1 MNEKEI
7 EEIIRNLGDIS
18 KRIEGTNVLVT
29 GGAGFLGSWIC
40 EVLVEQGAK
49 VICLDN
55 LASGLASNIRDLN
68 LNVMHEDN
76 FKFVNHDISQ
86 PIFFD
91 EEEIDVVMHLASRAS
106 PFEFEK
112 YPIQILKANTLGIWV
127 ALGIAK
133 KHNARFLYTS
143 TSEIYGDAK
152 EIPTTE
158 EYRGNVNPIGP
169 RSCYDEAKRCGES
182 YVIAYKMQH
191 GLDTRIA
198 RIFNTYGPRM
208 RAEGVY
214 GRVIP
219 RFIEQALSN
228 KPITIFGDGSQT
240 RSFCYVTDQVEG
252 LLKHTFSFHKTL
264 SFYEKEPVLRKS
276 DNSFGKAFLS
286 KKRFVLKEK
295 FKNEGGEVGEEV
307 VNIGSDKEMTILE
320 LARLVK
326 ELTKS
331 DSKIVFDE
339 LPKDDPLRRKPDISK
354 AKMILDWEPKVE
366 LEEGLRRMIG
376 WFEEKES

>member
-1 MNEKEI
+1 MNKEI
-7 EEIIRNLGDIS
+7 EEIINNIGEVS
-18 KRIEGTNVLVT
+18 KSVEDKNVLVT

-40 EVLVEQGAK
+40 EALIEQQAK

-55 LASGLASNIRDLN
+55 LVSGLQSNILH
-68 LNVMHEDN
+68 LMAKDN
-76 FKFVNHDISQ
+76 FKFIQHDITQ

-91 EEEIDVVMHLASRAS
+91 ERIDVVMHLASRAS

-143 TSEIYGDAK
+143 TSEVYGKAE
-152 EIPTTE
+152 EIPTSE
-158 EYRGNVNPIGP
+158 EYRGNVNPVGS

-191 GLDTRIA
+191 GLDVRIA

-228 KPITIFGDGSQT
+228 KPITIFGDGTQT
-240 RSFCYVTDQVEG
+240 RSFCYVTDQVEC
-252 LLKHTFSFHKTL
+252 LLKLAFS
-264 SFYEKEPVLRKS
+264 
-276 DNSFGKAFLS
+276 
-286 KKRFVLKEK
+286 
-295 FKNEGGEVGEEV
+295 EGAKGEV
-307 VNIGSDKEMTILE
+307 VNIGSDIEITILE
-320 LARLVK
+320 LAELIR
-326 ELTKS
+326 ELTNS
-331 DSKIVFDE
+331 SSEIVFEE
-339 LPKDDPLRRKPDISK
+339 LPEDDPPRRKPDITK
-354 AKMILDWEPKVE
+354 AKELLGWEPKVE
-366 LEEGLRRMIG
+366 LEEGLSKMIK
-376 WFEEKES
+376 WFEEKGKGERGKTK

>member
-1 MNEKEI
+1 MNMNKGI
-7 EEIIRNLGDIS
+7 EEIIKNLGDIFGS
-18 KRIEGTNVLVT
+18 KNFEDKIVLVT

-40 EVLVEQGAK
+40 EVLVEQQAK

-55 LASGLASNIRDLN
+55 LVSGLQTNISHL
-68 LNVMHEDN
+68 MYKDN
-76 FKFVNHDISQ
+76 FKFIQHDISQ

-91 EEEIDVVMHLASRAS
+91 EPIDIVMHLASRAS

-112 YPIQILKANTLGIWV
+112 FPIQILKANTLGIWV

-143 TSEIYGDAK
+143 TSEVYGKA
-152 EIPTTE
+152 EEMPTSE
-158 EYRGNVNPIGP
+158 EYRGNVNPVGP

-182 YVIAYKMQH
+182 YVIAYKLEH
-191 GLDTRIA
+191 DLDVRIA

-228 KPITIFGDGSQT
+228 SPITIFGDGSQT

-252 LLKHTFSFHKTL
+252 LMKHTFSFHK
-264 SFYEKEPVLRKS
+264 RKP
-276 DNSFGKAFLS
+276 
-286 KKRFVLKEK
+286 VLKEK
-295 FKNEGGEVGEEV
+295 FKKEGGEVGGEV
-307 VNIGSDKEMTILE
+307 VNIGSDKEITILE
-320 LARLVK
+320 LAELIK
-326 ELTKS
+326 EMTNS
-331 DSKIVFDE
+331 SSEIVFKE
-339 LPKDDPLRRKPDISK
+339 LPKDDPPRRKPDITK
-354 AKMILDWEPKVE
+354 AKMLLGWEPKVG
-366 LEEGLRRMIG
+366 LEEGLLKMIE
-376 WFEEKES
+376 WFKEKEG

>member
-1 MNEKEI
+1 MNKEI

-18 KRIEGTNVLVT
+18 KNFEDKNVLVT
-29 GGAGFLGSWIC
+29 GGAGFLGSGIC
-40 EVLVEQGAK
+40 EVLIEQQAK

-55 LASGLASNIRDLN
+55 LASGLKSNISHLMDR
-68 LNVMHEDN
+68 DN
-76 FKFVNHDISQ
+76 FKFIQHDVTK

-91 EEEIDVVMHLASRAS
+91 ERVDVVMHLASRAS

-112 YPIQILKANTLGIWV
+112 FPIQILKANTLGIWV

-143 TSEIYGDAK
+143 TSEVYGKAE
-152 EIPTTE
+152 EIPTSE
-158 EYRGNVNPIGP
+158 EYRGNVNPVGP

-219 RFIEQALSN
+219 RFIEQALGN
-228 KPITIFGDGSQT
+228 KPITIFGDGYQT
-240 RSFCYVTDQVEG
+240 RSFCYVTDQIEG
-252 LLKHTFSFHKTL
+252 LLKL
-264 SFYEKEPVLRKS
+264 
-276 DNSFGKAFLS
+276 AFL
-286 KKRFVLKEK
+286 EK
-295 FKNEGGEVGEEV
+295 AKGEV
-307 VNIGSDKEMTILE
+307 VNIGDDKEMTILE
-320 LARLVK
+320 LAKLVK
-326 ELTKS
+326 KLTNS
-331 DSKIVFDE
+331 SSEIVFKE
-339 LPKDDPLRRKPDISK
+339 LPEDDPPRRKPDITK
-354 AKMILDWEPKVE
+354 AKMLLNWEPKVE
-366 LEEGLRRMIG
+366 LKEGLLKMIKWFWEKGEGEKIQIRR
-376 WFEEKES
+376 

>member
-1 MNEKEI
+1 MNKEI
-7 EEIIRNLGDIS
+7 EQIAKNLGEIS
-18 KRIEGTNVLVT
+18 KRIKGKNVLVT

-40 EVLVEQGAK
+40 DVLIEQQAK

-55 LASGLASNIRDLN
+55 LVSGLKSNISHLMDK
-68 LNVMHEDN
+68 DN
-76 FKFVNHDISQ
+76 FKFIQHDITA

-91 EEEIDVVMHLASRAS
+91 EPIDIVMHLASRAS

-133 KHNARFLYTS
+133 KHDARFLYTS

-219 RFIEQALSN
+219 RFIEQALN
-228 KPITIFGDGSQT
+228 NEPITIFGDGSQT
-240 RSFCYVTDQVEG
+240 RSFCYVMDQIEG
-252 LLKHTFSFHKTL
+252 LLKL
-264 SFYEKEPVLRKS
+264 AFYE
-276 DNSFGKAFLS
+276 NT
-286 KKRFVLKEK
+286 
-295 FKNEGGEVGEEV
+295 EGEV
-307 VNIGSDKEMTILE
+307 VNIGSDKELTIIE
-320 LARLVK
+320 LAKLVNV
-326 ELTKS
+326 LTNS
-331 DSKIVFDE
+331 SSKMEFHP
-339 LPKDDPLRRKPDISK
+339 LPEDDPLRRKPDITK
-354 AKMILDWEPKVE
+354 AKKFLDWKPKVE
-366 LEEGLRRMIG
+366 LEEGLKRMIK
-376 WFEEKES
+376 WFEARK

>member
-1 MNEKEI
+1 MNKEI
-7 EEIIRNLGDIS
+7 EEIISNLGDIS
-18 KRIEGTNVLVT
+18 KGIENKNVLVT

-40 EVLVEQGAK
+40 EVLVEQQAK

-55 LASGLASNIRDLN
+55 LVSGLKSNLSHLMNR
-68 LNVMHEDN
+68 DN
-76 FKFVNHDISQ
+76 FKFIQHDITE

-91 EEEIDVVMHLASRAS
+91 EQIDVVMHLASRAS

-112 YPIQILKANTLGIWV
+112 FPIQILKANTLGIWV

-133 KHNARFLYTS
+133 KHEAKFLYTS

-152 EIPTTE
+152 EIPTAE
-158 EYRGNVNPIGP
+158 EYRGNVNPVGP

-191 GLDTRIA
+191 GLDTRIG

-219 RFIEQALSN
+219 RFVEQALGN

-252 LLKHTFSFHKTL
+252 LLKLAFSERAK
-264 SFYEKEPVLRKS
+264 
-276 DNSFGKAFLS
+276 G
-286 KKRFVLKEK
+286 
-295 FKNEGGEVGEEV
+295 EV
-307 VNIGSDKEMTILE
+307 VNIGSDKEITILE
-320 LARLVK
+320 LAKLVR
-326 ELTKS
+326 ELTNS
-331 DSKIVFDE
+331 SSEMGFHP
-339 LPKDDPLRRKPDISK
+339 LPEDDPLRRKPDISK
-354 AKMILDWEPKVE
+354 AKKLLDWEPKVE
-366 LEEGLRRMIG
+366 LEEGLGRMIE
-376 WFEEKES
+376 WFKEKHV

>member
-1 MNEKEI
+1 MNMNKEI
-7 EEIIRNLGDIS
+7 EEIIRNLGDIFGS
-18 KRIEGTNVLVT
+18 KNFEDKIVLVT
-29 GGAGFLGSWIC
+29 GGAGFLGSWLC
-40 EVLVEQGAK
+40 EVLVEQGAN

-55 LASGLASNIRDLN
+55 LVSGLKANISHLMER
-68 LNVMHEDN
+68 DN
-76 FKFVNHDISQ
+76 FKFIQHDITQ

-91 EEEIDVVMHLASRAS
+91 EPIAVVMHLASRAS

-133 KHNARFLYTS
+133 KHGARFLYTS
-143 TSEIYGDAK
+143 TSEIYGAAT
-152 EIPTTE
+152 EIPTSE

-182 YVIAYKMQH
+182 YVIAYQMQH

-198 RIFNTYGPRM
+198 RIFNTYGSRM

-228 KPITIFGDGSQT
+228 RSITIFGDGTQT

-252 LLKHTFSFHKTL
+252 LLKL
-264 SFYEKEPVLRKS
+264 
-276 DNSFGKAFLS
+276 AF
-286 KKRFVLKEK
+286 F
-295 FKNEGGEVGEEV
+295 EGAKGEV
-307 VNIGSDKEMTILE
+307 VNIGDDNEMTILE
-320 LARLVK
+320 LAKLIR
-326 ELTKS
+326 ELTNS
-331 DSKIVFDE
+331 SSEIVFE
-339 LPKDDPLRRKPDISK
+339 ALPKDDPPRRKPDITK
-354 AKMILDWEPKVE
+354 AKTLLDWEPKIE
-366 LEEGLRRMIG
+366 LGEGLLKMVK
-376 WFEEKES
+376 WFKEKGKGE

>member
-1 MNEKEI
+1 MNKKEI

-18 KRIEGTNVLVT
+18 KSIEEKNVLVT

-55 LASGLASNIRDLN
+55 LVSGLKSNVSSMRDRA
-68 LNVMHEDN
+68 N
-76 FKFVNHDISQ
+76 FKFVQHDVTQ

-91 EEEIDVVMHLASRAS
+91 ETIDVVMHLASRAS

-219 RFIEQALSN
+219 RFVEQALSN

-240 RSFCYVTDQVEG
+240 RSFCFVTDQVEG
-252 LLKHTFSFHKTL
+252 LLKLAFS
-264 SFYEKEPVLRKS
+264 ER
-276 DNSFGKAFLS
+276 A
-286 KKRFVLKEK
+286 
-295 FKNEGGEVGEEV
+295 EGEV
-307 VNIGSDKEMTILE
+307 VNIGSDKEITILE
-320 LARLVK
+320 LAKLVK
-326 ELTKS
+326 NLSLK
-331 DSKIVFDE
+331 KKA
-339 LPKDDPLRRKPDISK
+339 LPKKNYAESSSEMEFHPLPEDDPLRRKPDISK
-354 AKMILDWEPKVE
+354 AKKLLDWEPKVN
-366 LEEGLRRMIG
+366 LEEGLRRMIE
-376 WFEEKES
+376 WFEAKK

>member
-1 MNEKEI
+1 MKMNKEI
-7 EEIIRNLGDIS
+7 EKIIRNLGDIS
-18 KRIEGTNVLVT
+18 KSIKDKNVLVT

-40 EVLVEQGAK
+40 DVLVEQQAK

-55 LASGLASNIRDLN
+55 LSSGLKSNISSMIDK
-68 LNVMHEDN
+68 DN
-76 FKFVNHDISQ
+76 FKFIQHDITQ

-91 EEEIDVVMHLASRAS
+91 EQIDMVMHLASRAS

-133 KHNARFLYTS
+133 KHDARFLYTS
-143 TSEIYGDAK
+143 TSEVYGKAE
-152 EIPTTE
+152 EIPTSE
-158 EYRGNVNPIGP
+158 EYRGNVNPVGP

-182 YVIAYKMQH
+182 YVVAYRMQH
-191 GLDTRIA
+191 DLDTRIA

-219 RFIEQALSN
+219 RFIEQALSD

-252 LLKHTFSFHKTL
+252 LLRL
-264 SFYEKEPVLRKS
+264 
-276 DNSFGKAFLS
+276 AFL
-286 KKRFVLKEK
+286 EDA
-295 FKNEGGEVGEEV
+295 EGEVI
-307 VNIGSDKEMTILE
+307 NIGSEEEITILE
-320 LARLVK
+320 LAKLVK
-326 ELTKS
+326 ELTNSKS
-331 DSKIVFDE
+331 EIVFSE
-339 LPKDDPLRRKPDISK
+339 LPEDDPPRRKPDITK
-354 AKMILDWEPKVE
+354 AKKILNWEPKVE
-366 LEEGLRRMIG
+366 LEEGLSKMIK
-376 WFEEKES
+376 WFKEKESGK

>member
-18 KRIEGTNVLVT
+18 KSFGDKNVLVT

-40 EVLVEQGAK
+40 EVLVELGAK

-55 LASGLASNIRDLN
+55 LASGLKSNISHLMDR
-68 LNVMHEDN
+68 DN
-76 FKFVNHDISQ
+76 FKFVQHDITK

-91 EEEIDVVMHLASRAS
+91 EQIDIVMHLASRAS

-133 KHNARFLYTS
+133 KHEAKFLYTS

-182 YVIAYKMQH
+182 YVMAYKLQH
-191 GLDTRIA
+191 DLDTRIA

-219 RFIEQALSN
+219 RFIKQALSN
-228 KPITIFGDGSQT
+228 KPTTIFGDGSQT

-252 LLKHTFSFHKTL
+252 LVKL
-264 SFYEKEPVLRKS
+264 
-276 DNSFGKAFLS
+276 AFLD
-286 KKRFVLKEK
+286 
-295 FKNEGGEVGEEV
+295 EVKGEV

-320 LARLVK
+320 LARLIK
-326 ELTKS
+326 GLTKS
-331 DSKIVFDE
+331 KSEIVFDK
-339 LPKDDPLRRKPDISK
+339 LPKDDPPRREPDITK
-354 AKMILDWEPKVE
+354 AKRILNWEPKVG
-366 LEEGLRRMIG
+366 LEEGLGRMIG

>member
-1 MNEKEI
+1 M
-7 EEIIRNLGDIS
+7 
-18 KRIEGTNVLVT
+18 
-29 GGAGFLGSWIC
+29 
-40 EVLVEQGAK
+40 
-49 VICLDN
+49 
-55 LASGLASNIRDLN
+55 
-68 LNVMHEDN
+68 
-76 FKFVNHDISQ
+76 
-86 PIFFD
+86 
-91 EEEIDVVMHLASRAS
+91 
-106 PFEFEK
+106 
-112 YPIQILKANTLGIWV
+112 
-127 ALGIAK
+127 
-133 KHNARFLYTS
+133 
-143 TSEIYGDAK
+143 
-152 EIPTTE
+152 
-158 EYRGNVNPIGP
+158 NPIGP

-228 KPITIFGDGSQT
+228 NPITIFGDGSQT

-252 LLKHTFSFHKTL
+252 LVKL
-264 SFYEKEPVLRKS
+264 
-276 DNSFGKAFLS
+276 AFLEEA
-286 KKRFVLKEK
+286 K
-295 FKNEGGEVGEEV
+295 GEV

-331 DSKIVFDE
+331 DSEIVFEE

-354 AKMILDWEPKVE
+354 AKRILDWEPKVE

-376 WFEEKES
+376 WFEESEK

>member
-18 KRIEGTNVLVT
+18 KSFGDKNVLVT

-40 EVLVEQGAK
+40 EVLVEQGAN

-55 LASGLASNIRDLN
+55 LASGLKSNISSMMDR
-68 LNVMHEDN
+68 DN
-76 FKFVNHDISQ
+76 FKFVQHDITK

-91 EEEIDVVMHLASRAS
+91 EPIDIVMHLASRAS

-133 KHNARFLYTS
+133 KHDARFLYTS
-143 TSEIYGDAK
+143 TSEIYGCAE

-158 EYRGNVNPIGP
+158 DYRGNVNPIGP

-219 RFIEQALSN
+219 RFIEQTLGN
-228 KPITIFGDGSQT
+228 NPITIFGDGSQT
-240 RSFCYVTDQVEG
+240 RSFCYVTDQIEG
-252 LLKHTFSFHKTL
+252 LLKL
-264 SFYEKEPVLRKS
+264 
-276 DNSFGKAFLS
+276 AFLDGA
-286 KKRFVLKEK
+286 K
-295 FKNEGGEVGEEV
+295 GEV
-307 VNIGSDKEMTILE
+307 VNIGSDKEITILE
-320 LARLVK
+320 LAKLIK
-326 ELTKS
+326 GLTKS
-331 DSKIVFDE
+331 KSEIVFDE
-339 LPKDDPLRRKPDISK
+339 LPKDDPPRRKPDISK
-354 AKMILDWEPKVE
+354 AKRILDWKPKEE
-366 LEEGLRRMIG
+366 LEEGLLKMVK
-376 WFEEKES
+376 WFEEKEDMMK

>member
-1 MNEKEI
+1 MSKKEI
-7 EEIIRNLGDIS
+7 EEIITNLGDMS
-18 KRIEGTNVLVT
+18 KSIEGKNVLVT
-29 GGAGFLGSWIC
+29 GGVGFLGSWIC

-55 LASGLASNIRDLN
+55 LGSGLKSNISSMMDN
-68 LNVMHEDN
+68 DN
-76 FKFVNHDISQ
+76 FKFIRHDITQS
-86 PIFFD
+86 IFFD
-91 EEEIDVVMHLASRAS
+91 EPIDIVMHLASRAS

-112 YPIQILKANTLGIWV
+112 FPIQILKANTLGIWV

-133 KHNARFLYTS
+133 KHEATFLYTS

-158 EYRGNVNPIGP
+158 DYRGNVNPIGP

-182 YVIAYKMQH
+182 YVMAYKLQH
-191 GLDTRIA
+191 DLDIRIA

-228 KPITIFGDGSQT
+228 KPITVFGDGSQT

-252 LLKHTFSFHKTL
+252 LLKLAFSERAK
-264 SFYEKEPVLRKS
+264 
-276 DNSFGKAFLS
+276 G
-286 KKRFVLKEK
+286 
-295 FKNEGGEVGEEV
+295 EV
-307 VNIGSDKEMTILE
+307 VNIGNDKEITILE
-320 LARLVK
+320 LAKLVN
-326 ELTKS
+326 ELTNS
-331 DSKIVFDE
+331 SSAMEFHP
-339 LPKDDPLRRKPDISK
+339 LPKDDPLRRKPDITK
-354 AKMILDWEPKVE
+354 AKEILSWEPKVE
-366 LEEGLRRMIG
+366 LKDGLLKMIN
-376 WFEEKES
+376 WFKEKESGKLGK

>member
-18 KRIEGTNVLVT
+18 KSIEDKNVLVT

-40 EVLVEQGAK
+40 DVLIEQQAK

-55 LASGLASNIRDLN
+55 LVSGLKFNISHLMDK
-68 LNVMHEDN
+68 DN
-76 FKFVNHDISQ
+76 FKFIQHDITE

-91 EEEIDVVMHLASRAS
+91 EQIDVVMHLASRAS

-133 KHNARFLYTS
+133 KHDARFLYTS

-169 RSCYDEAKRCGES
+169 RSCYDEAKRAGES
-182 YVIAYKMQH
+182 FVMAYRMEE
-191 GLDTRIA
+191 GVDVRIA

-219 RFIEQALSN
+219 RFIEQVLSN
-228 KPITIFGDGSQT
+228 EPMTVFGDGKQT
-240 RSFCYVTDQVEG
+240 RSFCYVTDQIEG
-252 LLKHTFSFHKTL
+252 LLKL
-264 SFYEKEPVLRKS
+264 
-276 DNSFGKAFLS
+276 AFLE
-286 KKRFVLKEK
+286 RA
-295 FKNEGGEVGEEV
+295 EGEV
-307 VNIGSDKEMTILE
+307 VNIGNDGEIKIIA
-320 LARLVK
+320 LADMIK
-326 ELTKS
+326 DLTNS
-331 DSKIVFDE
+331 MSEIVFDE
-339 LPKDDPLRRKPDISK
+339 LPKDDPLRRKPDITK
-354 AKMILDWEPKVE
+354 AKRILDWEPKVS

-376 WFEEKES
+376 WFKESEK

>member
-1 MNEKEI
+1 MNKEI
-7 EEIIRNLGDIS
+7 EEVITNLGGIS
-18 KRIEGTNVLVT
+18 KSIEDKNILVT

-40 EVLVEQGAK
+40 EALVEQGAN

-55 LASGLASNIRDLN
+55 LVSGLKANISHLMER
-68 LNVMHEDN
+68 DN
-76 FKFVNHDISQ
+76 FKFIQHDITQ

-91 EEEIDVVMHLASRAS
+91 EPIDVVMHLASRAS

-133 KHNARFLYTS
+133 KHGARFLYTS
-143 TSEIYGDAK
+143 TSEVYGKAE
-152 EIPTTE
+152 EIPTSE

-182 YVIAYKMQH
+182 YVVAYQMQH

-198 RIFNTYGPRM
+198 RIFNTYGSRM

-228 KPITIFGDGSQT
+228 KPITIFGDGTQT

-252 LLKHTFSFHKTL
+252 LLKL
-264 SFYEKEPVLRKS
+264 
-276 DNSFGKAFLS
+276 AF
-286 KKRFVLKEK
+286 FEDA
-295 FKNEGGEVGEEV
+295 EGEV
-307 VNIGSDKEMTILE
+307 VNIGDDNEITILE
-320 LARLVK
+320 LAKLIR
-326 ELTKS
+326 ELTNS
-331 DSKIVFDE
+331 SSGIVFEE
-339 LPKDDPLRRKPDISK
+339 LPEDDPPRRKPDITK
-354 AKMILDWEPKVE
+354 AKKILGWVPKVG
-366 LEEGLRRMIG
+366 LEEGLLKMIK
-376 WFEEKES
+376 WFDEKEG

>member
-1 MNEKEI
+1 MDGIIKQGI
-7 EEIIRNLGDIS
+7 EEI
-18 KRIEGTNVLVT
+18 KREFDTEVAEGKNILVT

-40 EVLVEQGAK
+40 DVLVESKAN

-55 LASGLASNIRDLN
+55 FSSGLKENISHLLGRK
-68 LNVMHEDN
+68 N
-76 FKFVNHDISQ
+76 FKFVQHDITQ
-86 PIFFD
+86 PIFFN
-91 EEEIDVVMHLASRAS
+91 EEIDIVMHLASRAS

-133 KHNARFLYTS
+133 KHEAKFLYTS

-182 YVIAYKMQH
+182 YVIAYRMQH

-208 RAEGVY
+208 RAEGIY
-214 GRVIP
+214 GRVVP
-219 RFIEQALSN
+219 RFVEQALSN
-228 KPITIFGDGSQT
+228 KPITIFGDGTQT

-252 LLKHTFSFHKTL
+252 LLKLAFS
-264 SFYEKEPVLRKS
+264 ER
-276 DNSFGKAFLS
+276 A
-286 KKRFVLKEK
+286 
-295 FKNEGGEVGEEV
+295 EGEV
-307 VNIGSDKEMTILE
+307 VNIGSDREITILE
-320 LARLVK
+320 LAKLIK

-331 DSKIVFDE
+331 SSEIEFHP
-339 LPKDDPLRRKPDISK
+339 LPKDDPMRRKPDISK
-354 AKMILDWEPKVE
+354 AKKLLGWKPEVE
-366 LEEGLRRMIG
+366 LEEGLRMMIE
-376 WFEEKES
+376 WFKEKER

>member
-1 MNEKEI
+1 MDGIIKQGI
-7 EEIIRNLGDIS
+7 EEI
-18 KRIEGTNVLVT
+18 KREFDPGVAEGKNILVT

-40 EVLVEQGAK
+40 DVLVESKAN

-55 LASGLASNIRDLN
+55 FSSGLKENISHLLGRK
-68 LNVMHEDN
+68 N
-76 FKFVNHDISQ
+76 FKFVQHDITQ
-86 PIFFD
+86 PIFFN
-91 EEEIDVVMHLASRAS
+91 EEIDIVMHLASRAS

-133 KHNARFLYTS
+133 KHEAKFLYTS

-182 YVIAYKMQH
+182 YVIAYRMQH

-208 RAEGVY
+208 RAEGIY
-214 GRVIP
+214 GRVVP
-219 RFIEQALSN
+219 RFVEQALSN
-228 KPITIFGDGSQT
+228 KPITIFGDGTQT

-252 LLKHTFSFHKTL
+252 LLKLAFS
-264 SFYEKEPVLRKS
+264 ER
-276 DNSFGKAFLS
+276 A
-286 KKRFVLKEK
+286 
-295 FKNEGGEVGEEV
+295 EGEV
-307 VNIGSDKEMTILE
+307 VNIGSDSEITILE
-320 LARLVK
+320 LAKLIK

-331 DSKIVFDE
+331 SSEIEFHP
-339 LPKDDPLRRKPDISK
+339 LPKDDPMRRKPDISK
-354 AKMILDWEPKVE
+354 AKKLLGWKPKVE
-366 LEEGLRRMIG
+366 LEEGLRMMIE
-376 WFEEKES
+376 WFKEKESEKDKWDM

>member
-1 MNEKEI
+1 MNKEEI
-7 EEIIRNLGDIS
+7 EEIISNLGDVS
-18 KRIEGTNVLVT
+18 KSIEGKSVLVT

-40 EVLVEQGAK
+40 EVLVGQGAK

-55 LASGLASNIRDLN
+55 LVSGLKSNISSMRDR
-68 LNVMHEDN
+68 DN
-76 FKFVNHDISQ
+76 FKFIQHDITQS
-86 PIFFD
+86 FFID
-91 EEEIDVVMHLASRAS
+91 EPLDIVMHLASRAS
-106 PFEFEK
+106 PFEFEI

-152 EIPTTE
+152 DIPTTE
-158 EYRGNVNPIGP
+158 DYRGNVNPIGP

-182 YVIAYKMQH
+182 YVMAYKLQH
-191 GLDTRIA
+191 DLDIRIA

-219 RFIEQALSN
+219 RFVEQALSN

-252 LLKHTFSFHKTL
+252 LLKLAFSERAK
-264 SFYEKEPVLRKS
+264 
-276 DNSFGKAFLS
+276 G
-286 KKRFVLKEK
+286 
-295 FKNEGGEVGEEV
+295 EV
-307 VNIGSDKEMTILE
+307 VNIGNDKEITILE
-320 LARLVK
+320 LAKLVK
-326 ELTKS
+326 ELTNS
-331 DSKIVFDE
+331 SSKMEFHP
-339 LPKDDPLRRKPDISK
+339 LPKDDPQRRKPDITK
-354 AKMILDWEPKVE
+354 AKEVLGWEPKVE
-366 LEEGLRRMIG
+366 LKDGLSKMID
-376 WFEEKES
+376 WFKEKEN